1 MAQRRRAYEPGH
13 RPKVLVVIDDTA
25 ECMRAAAFAARRAR
39 RTGAMITLLAV
50 IMPGEEQPWRGIGSL
65 MQAEAEAEAQV
76 KLARASALIEGL
88 TGFHPEQ
95 VIRTGNPAEEVMKL
109 IEADADIAVL
119 VLASGTGKEGPGP
132 LVSLLA
138 GRLSAHFPVPVTL
151 VPGGLDE
158 ADFEALA

>member
-1 MAQRRRAYEPGH
+1 MAQRRRAFEAGH
-13 RPKVLVVIDDTA
+13 RAKILVVIDDTA

-39 RTGAMITLLAV
+39 RTGSMVVLLAV
-50 IMPGEEQPWRGIGSL
+50 LVPEEGQPWRGIGSL
-65 MQAEAEAEAQV
+65 MQAEAEAEAQI
-76 KLARASALIEGL
+76 KLARAADLI
-88 TGFHPEQ
+88 TRFADFVPEQ
-95 VIRTGNPAEEVMKL
+95 VIRTGKPAEEVMKL

-132 LVSLLA
+132 LVSLIA
-138 GRLSAHFPVPVTL
+138 GRMSAHFPVPVTL